1 MTASNT
7 RKVCSYGGHKQTKKA
22 EPGAREVG
30 RREGRTQP
38 GHHGRGSR
46 HPRALYETDETAR
59 ASPPHNVLKKHNID
73 SDGLDAAAIHARQEN
88 ASLDCHGGREAHLAA
103 QADERRTGAS
113 HNVIHAGSTYD
124 GHGRDDLSRPE
135 AGRARNARRGLI
147 ARDALQHD
155 KRSKIQPLAM
165 ATMMQPSL
173 RRIGAGRSG
182 CILTATRTRRHARK
196 R

>member
-1 MTASNT
+1 LRPS
-7 RKVCSYGGHKQTKKA
+7 
-22 EPGAREVG
+22 
-30 RREGRTQP
+30 
-38 GHHGRGSR
+38 HHGRGSR
-46 HPRALYETDETAR
+46 HPRALHETDETAR
-59 ASPPHNVLKKHNID
+59 ASPPHNVLEKHNID
-73 SDGLDAAAIHARQEN
+73 SDGLDAAAIHARLEN

-113 HNVIHAGSTYD
+113 HNVIHAGATYG
-124 GHGRDDLSRPE
+124 GHGRDDLNRPE

-173 RRIGAGRSG
+173 RRLGDGRRAQGDTRGNDVRERQCSLLD
-182 CILTATRTRRHARK
+182 IESTAATLARAA
-196 R
+196 